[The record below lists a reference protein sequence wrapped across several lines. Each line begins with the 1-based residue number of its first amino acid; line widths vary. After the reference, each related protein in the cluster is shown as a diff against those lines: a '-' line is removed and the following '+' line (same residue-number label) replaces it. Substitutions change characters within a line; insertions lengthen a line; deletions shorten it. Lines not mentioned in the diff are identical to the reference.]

1 MIRRLLQAPF
11 GGTARAVFSRALA
24 ILASFLLTVAVAR
37 MLGVEA
43 AGSFFLAFT
52 SLTVIATFGRFGTDN
67 LALKICGGDSAR
79 VRTELGHSA
88 AIAAISSLVG
98 IGLVYVV
105 LTVTGYVL
113 PGLNPRWNLL
123 ILSAVLPQAFAVVA
137 GSVLRGRGRLALG
150 IIAELGSIP
159 AVSIVLLL
167 LCGASGIL
175 SLTTALLS
183 FVAASWLTALWAVA
197 AAAATLQSEPVLP
210 GEPTGGGFREFLL
223 SHLGQ
228 LSSMMGTSLLFYL
241 LTWSPL
247 YALSIA
253 SSLANVSYY
262 TAAARLAN
270 LVALVPSI
278 QVSYLS
284 PAFARHFHRGE
295 IRELNSLA
303 QHAVRQAA
311 ALLLIPVVV
320 LSLASPW
327 IVHVLY
333 GATFAPAAL
342 PLTVL
347 AVGVFLVALTG
358 QVNQLMLLCDLESP
372 ALIQS
377 VILVFLWS
385 TAGLWVAG
393 HFGATGVAWF
403 GAAVGLLYAVSAAW
417 LLRTKRGIQPNL
429 TFDHRPLA
437 SESSV

>member
-1 MIRRLLQAPF
+1 M
-11 GGTARAVFSRALA
+11 
-24 ILASFLLTVAVAR
+24 
-37 MLGVEA
+37 
-43 AGSFFLAFT
+43 
-52 SLTVIATFGRFGTDN
+52 
-67 LALKICGGDSAR
+67 
-79 VRTELGHSA
+79 
-88 AIAAISSLVG
+88 
-98 IGLVYVV
+98 
-105 LTVTGYVL
+105 
-113 PGLNPRWNLL
+113 
-123 ILSAVLPQAFAVVA
+123 
-137 GSVLRGRGRLALG
+137 
-150 IIAELGSIP
+150 
-159 AVSIVLLL
+159 
-167 LCGASGIL
+167 
-175 SLTTALLS
+175 
-183 FVAASWLTALWAVA
+183 
-197 AAAATLQSEPVLP
+197 
-210 GEPTGGGFREFLL
+210 
-223 SHLGQ
+223 
-228 LSSMMGTSLLFYL
+228 
-241 LTWSPL
+241 
-247 YALSIA
+247 
-253 SSLANVSYY
+253 
-262 TAAARLAN
+262 
-270 LVALVPSI
+270 ALVPSI

-417 LLRTKRGIQPNL
+417 LLASRRGIRSGL
-429 TFDHRPLA
+429 MLARPLRTA
-437 SESSV
+437 